1 MPFRLAIFLITSLGA
16 SSGVALS
23 EEALDQAVEESVRG
37 ARAGAASQRLVNE
50 LDDEA
55 RALFVEYRAVIRNVE
70 TLETYVKRLR
80 ELVAD
85 QEEDVRRRQADI
97 DNVETFERE
106 LFPAME
112 RMMDALKRFIR
123 ADLPFLRDE
132 RDQRVARLDRL
143 MSRSDVTASE
153 KFRQLMEAYQ
163 IESDYGRTIE
173 AYRGTV
179 DEAERE
185 RVVDFLRVGRSLLAY
200 QTLDGVES
208 AVWDPTAAVWLPLD
222 AAYHADVRRGLRI
235 ARKQAAPDLL
245 ILPFTAPVDLET
257 LQ

>member
-1 MPFRLAIFLITSLGA
+1 MPLRPAIFLILSLGA
-16 SSGVALS
+16 ANAVSG
-23 EEALDQAVEESVRG
+23 ETLDKAVEESVRD
-37 ARAGAASQRLVNE
+37 ARAGAVSQELVNE

-55 RALFVEYRAVIRNVE
+55 RALFLEYRSVIRNVE

-85 QEEDVRRRQADI
+85 QEQDVRRRQADI
-97 DNVETFERE
+97 ESVETFERE

-112 RMMDALKRFIR
+112 RMMDALKKFIR
-123 ADLPFLRDE
+123 ADLPFLLDE
-132 RDQRVARLDRL
+132 RNERVVRLDRM

-153 KFRQLMEAYQ
+153 KFRRLMEAYQ

-173 AYRGTV
+173 AYRGTP
-179 DEAERE
+179 DGAGNE
-185 RVVDFLRVGRSLLAY
+185 RVVDFLRVGRSLLVH
-200 QTLDGVES
+200 QTLDGAES
-208 AVWDPTAAVWLPLD
+208 AVWDAAAGAWRPLD

-245 ILPFTAPVDLET
+245 ILPFTAPVDLER